1 MRRDWREHSEAFDEY
16 RAAAHWYEDR
26 REGLG
31 DAFMDAAIESILD
44 PAVEWGLYRGR
55 KRTPQIY
62 SRSVAGFP
70 FNVIYVKLNE
80 EILITGEA
88 GFSHS
93 PKRQVAASGDVRR
106 MVRLG
111 GSRDDAW
118 VRARLVLINGVPASG
133 KTTLAQMWCQRHAA
147 RLPLCMDIDSVRF
160 MLSGWRD
167 ALMEAGL
174 AARDIAIAG
183 IAVHLRSGRDV
194 VVPQYLQR
202 PEFIDRLETTASEY
216 DALFV
221 ETALT
226 IDAVTAES
234 RFQERST
241 ASEREDVQGALRGE
255 MAAIVDEFDDFLA
268 SRSRVTRLPSGRDA
282 LSSLELAIARSE
294 AGATAR

>member
-1 MRRDWREHSEAFDEY
+1 M
-16 RAAAHWYEDR
+16 
-26 REGLG
+26 
-31 DAFMDAAIESILD
+31 DAVDAAIESILD
-44 PAVEWGLYRGR
+44 PALEWGLYRGR
-55 KRTPQIY
+55 KPTPQIY

-80 EILITGEA
+80 ETLITGEA

-93 PKRQVAASGDVRR
+93 PKRQVAASGDVH
-106 MVRLG
+106 LG

-294 AGATAR
+294 AGVTAR